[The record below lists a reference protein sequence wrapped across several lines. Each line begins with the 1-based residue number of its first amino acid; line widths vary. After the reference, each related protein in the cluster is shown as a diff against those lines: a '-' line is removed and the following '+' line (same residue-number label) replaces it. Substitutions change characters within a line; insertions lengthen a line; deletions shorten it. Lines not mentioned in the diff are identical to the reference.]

1 MNRTAI
7 FPGSFDPITIGHEQ
21 LIRRALPL
29 FDAITVVVGV
39 NVRKQCRFTLE
50 QRMEW
55 IRRTFADCKQVTVD
69 SCDQLTVDY
78 CRQHHIGYLLR
89 GLRNGNDF
97 NYEAETARVNKLL
110 YPELETV
117 MLLSDTDTEVVCSST
132 VRELLNFGHD
142 VRPFLPEAIR
152 CDF

>member
-29 FDAITVVVGV
+29 FDTITVVVGV

-89 GLRNGNDF
+89 LFKTHAYRFIADYIGISSYYFGSARS
-97 NYEAETARVNKLL
+97 ERAEDS
-110 YPELETV
+110 ET
-117 MLLSDTDTEVVCSST
+117 L
-132 VRELLNFGHD
+132 GG
-142 VRPFLPEAIR
+142 
-152 CDF
+152 